1 MVVFRGRDSSTK
13 AGRVSCIQLLPKHNA
28 WYVVDLQ
35 QMTAEL
41 KKESKEREAL
51 FLELS
56 LKRWAVALKMLFS
69 GVLAARVWSPN
80 SG

>member
-1 MVVFRGRDSSTK
+1 
-13 AGRVSCIQLLPKHNA
+13 
-28 WYVVDLQ
+28 
-35 QMTAEL
+35 MTAEL